1 MEDILSSIKRI
12 IAEDSEATLAGP
24 RVKRSVGLSPLSR
37 LDQAGQADEDEVL
50 ELTDPVAVEPAEE
63 PAPVTRAP
71 AVQVAPPET
80 QVDQAPGDAKPA
92 KAKAAEAQP
101 AEAQPAEANS
111 AEARPAE
118 ARPATRKA
126 AEPKAA
132 EVSPTLVSPTT
143 AEASRSS
150 LAALSALIVKPET
163 AGSDTLEGLV
173 REMLKPMLADWLDA
187 NLPEIVER
195 QVAQE
200 IARISAR
207 G

>member
-12 IAEDSEATLAGP
+12 IAEDSESTLSSP
-24 RVKRSVGLSPLSR
+24 RVKRSVGLSPLAR
-37 LDQAGQADEDEVL
+37 PDDAQEAAEDEIL
-50 ELTDPVAVEPAEE
+50 ELTDPVAVEPAADPVPAAAVIAPE
-63 PAPVTRAP
+63 PAPQKAKVDPAP
-71 AVQVAPPET
+71 VEAV
-80 QVDQAPGDAKPA
+80 PA
-92 KAKAAEAQP
+92 K
-101 AEAQPAEANS
+101 ANS
-111 AEARPAE
+111 AEVRPA
-118 ARPATRKA
+118 AGAAPAT
-126 AEPKAA
+126 AEAGA
-132 EVSPTLVSPTT
+132 TLVSPTT

-163 AGSDTLEGLV
+163 PGSDTLEALV

-187 NLPEIVER
+187 KLPEIVER

>member
-12 IAEDSEATLAGP
+12 IAEDSETALSSP

-37 LDQAGQADEDEVL
+37 GGSAEVRDEPEDVL
-50 ELTDPVAVEPAEE
+50 ELTDPVAVEPA
-63 PAPVTRAP
+63 
-71 AVQVAPPET
+71 PER
-80 QVDQAPGDAKPA
+80 VPLAKPA
-92 KAKAAEAQP
+92 PAAVVM
-101 AEAQPAEANS
+101 
-111 AEARPAE
+111 
-118 ARPATRKA
+118 
-126 AEPKAA
+126 PKPKSDPMPV
-132 EVSPTLVSPTT
+132 EEKPSLVSEST

-150 LAALSALIVKPET
+150 LAALSALIVKPEV

-173 REMLKPMLADWLDA
+173 RQMLQPLLAEWLDA
-187 NLPEIVER
+187 NLADIVER